1 MLYHKVFQ
9 REKPFLQVA
18 ELQQKILRMLRKDWQ
33 LLKPK
38 VAQVQKVIL

>member
-9 REKPFLQVA
+9 REKPFLRMG
-18 ELQQKILRMLRKDWQ
+18 ELQRKISRMLRKDWQ

-38 VAQVQKVIL
+38 VGRVQRVIP